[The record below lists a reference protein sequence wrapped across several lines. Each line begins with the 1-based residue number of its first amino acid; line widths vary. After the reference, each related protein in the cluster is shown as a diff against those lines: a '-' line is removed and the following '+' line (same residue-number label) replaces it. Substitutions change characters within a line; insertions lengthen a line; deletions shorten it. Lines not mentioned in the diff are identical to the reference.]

1 MGDRILVVDDDP
13 DILQYVKMNLEL
25 EGFETET
32 ASNGADALQA
42 ASANPPSLVLL
53 DVMMPGMDGLTT
65 LRHLR
70 NDPPTASVPVV
81 MLTARALAQDRVK
94 GLDLGA
100 DDYITKP
107 FAVEELV
114 ARVRTVIRRAQ
125 QMRDVSPLTG
135 LPGNFRIAGELERR
149 ISEQVPIA
157 VVYGDLDN
165 FKAFNDHYGFMRG
178 DTVIKFTAKVMMEAA
193 ASTGGE
199 DAFVGHVGGDDYIA
213 LIDPE
218 LVDEYCSTIIQ
229 EFDDGILDFYDT
241 VDAVQRLFLN
251 FLLAL
256 PPVALVCLLTT
267 GSPALSW
274 PGLLGGLVLGLVLMA
289 AIQHPLLRWLRP
301 TPLPLVVAAALLI
314 MPVALLIQ
322 LLLQRRR
329 AAPDLHVAHLLE
341 ASPHRRLRRRA
352 VSIDWVRS
360 RRPLFWAA
368 ALLIYQLFS
377 DVTLASLLAPV
388 RMPLVMPR
396 LYNFMHYGRSEVL
409 TASLLITLLVPLAA
423 LGLAGLTYRSWR
435 SWHAASLDA

>member
-25 EGFETET
+25 EGFETAT
-32 ASNGADALQA
+32 ASNGIDALTLA
-42 ASANPPSLVLL
+42 AENPPSLVLL

-114 ARVRTVIRRAQ
+114 ARVRTVIRRAR

-135 LPGNFRIAGELERR
+135 LPGNFRISAELEER
-149 ISEQVPIA
+149 IGERGPIA

-178 DTVIKFTAKVMMEAA
+178 DTVIKFTAKVMVEAA
-193 ASTGGE
+193 AACGGE

-218 LVDEYCSTIIQ
+218 HVDEYCSMVIQ

-241 VDAVQRLFLN
+241 VDAVQGYIEVTDRRGERHAF
-251 FLLAL
+251 
-256 PPVALVCLLTT
+256 PIV
-267 GSPALSW
+267 SLSM
-274 PGLLGGLVLGLVLMA
+274 GVVTNQER
-289 AIQHPLLRWLRP
+289 AIASEW
-301 TPLPLVVAAALLI
+301 
-314 MPVALLIQ
+314 
-322 LLLQRRR
+322 
-329 AAPDLHVAHLLE
+329 E
-341 ASPHRRLRRRA
+341 ASAIASEMKEFAKRQPGSTYSVDRR
-352 VSIDWVRS
+352 
-360 RRPLFWAA
+360 
-368 ALLIYQLFS
+368 Q
-377 DVTLASLLAPV
+377 
-388 RMPLVMPR
+388 
-396 LYNFMHYGRSEVL
+396 
-409 TASLLITLLVPLAA
+409 
-423 LGLAGLTYRSWR
+423 
-435 SWHAASLDA
+435 